1 MEIPVQAVLDTVPQC
16 KAIVAMSQGQQAVQL
31 TTNTHH
37 LKQIIIVCSKDRQ
50 QHMDSNHKPIIHIN
64 RVHRTKELLLFILN
78 IHLAHPMQVV
88 QSIRTVKGRSHQRKH

>member
-64 RVHRTKELLLFILN
+64 RVHRTN
-78 IHLAHPMQVV
+78 LAHPMQVV